1 MEILATPGTLVG
13 LSIGILAGMAIQHA
27 RHVVRS
33 YQSAKASVPGLK
45 EAAASAETRGAIWI
59 LAVGAVALLVLLAI
73 VRTA

>member
-13 LSIGILAGMAIQHA
+13 LVIGILAGMAIQHT
-27 RHVVRS
+27 RHVVRA
-33 YQSAKASVPGLK
+33 YQSAKNSLPGLK

-59 LAVGAVALLVLLAI
+59 LAVAAVILLVLLVL